1 MIKYCI
7 LTVFDKFTVIS
18 ISIFYMY
25 NKITIDNI
33 SVFNHTRIKLTK
45 SSSIKC
51 DETKIQNIIASSSN
65 LSLCEVRDDR
75 KLYFY
80 IEIIREHSDC
90 RSCTHSYMCVCK
102 NVHMWWCVELLIN
115 HARCCNREKLITYSF
130 HVHKITSE

>member
-90 RSCTHSYMCVCK
+90 RSCTHSYMCV
-102 NVHMWWCVELLIN
+102 
-115 HARCCNREKLITYSF
+115 
-130 HVHKITSE
+130 